1 MAKEIIKSV
10 LTERLAG
17 KQYSTD
23 DTAKWTKDIATAI
36 KQKLKGSYLSLS
48 ATSCTCTRFSTTHD
62 NSFSLE
68 NFIHSTSLLFFSPAL
83 NLPRYKFLVQ
93 VVIGEQKGAG
103 VRMGCRC
110 FWDDQTDSVASETY
124 VNVCCIPTLNA
135 APLYLDLFGDV
146 GIPIFNGIFSAQLCD
161 LNCPQQESLFCAV
174 SAFGVYLY

>member
-36 KQKLKGSYLSLS
+36 KQKLKGSYLISLS
-48 ATSCTCTRFSTTHD
+48 AASCTCTRFSTTHD
-62 NSFSLE
+62 HSFLLD
-68 NFIHSTSLLFFSPAL
+68 NFVRSTSLLFVSPAL

-110 FWDDQTDSVASETY
+110 FWDDQTDSVASETF
-124 VNVCCIPTLNA
+124 VNVCCIPTFNS
-135 APLYLDLFGDV
+135 APLYLDFWR
-146 GIPIFNGIFSAQLCD
+146 
-161 LNCPQQESLFCAV
+161 
-174 SAFGVYLY
+174 